1 MENLFSLMDF
11 AHDKKISE
19 EEFLK
24 ATMHYRFVSSRQ
36 VWKNLTVVISVSYL
50 SGNLAT

>member
-19 EEFLK
+19 DEFLK
-24 ATMHYRFVSSRQ
+24 ATMHYRQAKYCTMR
-36 VWKNLTVVISVSYL
+36 
-50 SGNLAT
+50 